1 MADIFDVLCRP
12 DDLSYNGVAGE
23 LYTRLCDDDEEIPLE
38 LLFTNEWVRD
48 DEYTAMRIVI
58 DYIEAISMGVKFP
71 LDARRAARRAW
82 NVIETF
88 MDDGGYECYEIP
100 ESVGEILDKFFW
112 WAPTFEWPE
121 DAHPLVAV
129 YTKGIKHYTTFLSEN
144 PGVVGETY
152 GRSVLE
158 YLLWANLNDTPYS
171 QGIQTLAG
179 WTSKDDANQAR
190 GMLKKEW

>member
-1 MADIFDVLCRP
+1 MTTIQQAVEAIKLIKDSNFMADIFDVLCRP

-23 LYTRLCDDDEEIPLE
+23 LYTRLCDDDEDIPLE

-100 ESVGEILDKFFW
+100 ESVGETLHKLFF
-112 WAPTFEWPE
+112 
-121 DAHPLVAV
+121 
-129 YTKGIKHYTTFLSEN
+129 GQ
-144 PGVVGETY
+144 GG
-152 GRSVLE
+152 
-158 YLLWANLNDTPYS
+158 YL
-171 QGIQTLAG
+171 
-179 WTSKDDANQAR
+179 
-190 GMLKKEW
+190 